1 MRNYIPVKKHWFEMY
16 TKFDKPYFTPQI
28 KFPIEKIMIDKSYY
42 ANKQNIFKA
51 DVFYMLVNFDREAW
65 APVLINIDYL
75 LLDGY
80 HRVEVAKQMGLSFV
94 DVVIEDSE
102 LFKNSSKK
110 ESDGKKRSHSK
121 TKEA

>member
-16 TKFDKPYFTPQI
+16 TKFDKPYYTPQV
-28 KFPIEKIMIDKSYY
+28 KFPIKKLKIGYFY
-42 ANKQNIFKA
+42 ADKQNIFKA

-65 APVLINIDYL
+65 APVLINTDYL

-94 DVVIEDSE
+94 DVVIEDTE
-102 LFKNSSKK
+102 LLKNSSKK
-110 ESDGKKRSHSK
+110 ENDGK
-121 TKEA
+121 